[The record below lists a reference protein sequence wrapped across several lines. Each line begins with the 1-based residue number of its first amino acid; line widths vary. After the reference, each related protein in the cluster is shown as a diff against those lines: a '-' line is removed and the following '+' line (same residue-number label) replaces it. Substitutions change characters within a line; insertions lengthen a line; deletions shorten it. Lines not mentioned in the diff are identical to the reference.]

1 MVKERASRLQFVTT
15 TARDSAVEAI
25 ASSNEQIARSR
36 LALDRLADALARSL
50 TALDRDDAHAARD
63 QAEISHEME
72 SSRGEPG
79 DAPAAG
85 DPPEV

>member
-1 MVKERASRLQFVTT
+1 
-15 TARDSAVEAI
+15 VEAI

-50 TALDRDDAHAARD
+50 SALDRGDAHAARD
-63 QAEISHEME
+63 QAEISHEMD
-72 SSRGEPG
+72 SSCREPG
-79 DAPAAG
+79 DAPVAC